1 MPSCPQGLRGGWRW
15 GEEGGRK
22 KEPPLLF
29 AFAIATTSVKG
40 LILKGK
46 RVWICIVT
54 RSFCFGARAGI
65 ELYCNIFE

>member
-1 MPSCPQGLRGGWRW
+1 MPSCPQGLRGGWRR

-22 KEPPLLF
+22 KKNPLLF
-29 AFAIATTSVKG
+29 AFAIATTSVRG
-40 LILKGK
+40 LILKSK